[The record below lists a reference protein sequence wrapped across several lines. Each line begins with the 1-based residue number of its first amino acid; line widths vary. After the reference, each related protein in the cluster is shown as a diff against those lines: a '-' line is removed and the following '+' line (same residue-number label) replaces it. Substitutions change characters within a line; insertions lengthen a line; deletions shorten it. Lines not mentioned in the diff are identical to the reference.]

1 MELLLDTL
9 WKEACALGRED
20 EREYDDIV
28 LGCSV
33 LHELHV
39 LVLFLCA
46 AQSDTCRPDQRLGWW
61 SALGYQCEISNT
73 EYSVR
78 RFTVTCGHCGT

>member
-28 LGCSV
+28 LWAPRVARCGAV
-33 LHELHV
+33 LICGV
-39 LVLFLCA
+39 IDGDV
-46 AQSDTCRPDQRLGWW
+46 
-61 SALGYQCEISNT
+61 SADG
-73 EYSVR
+73 VP
-78 RFTVTCGHCGT
+78 